1 MIGAIIGAGLSIA
14 GSVVGGIKAAQESR
28 KAKKE
33 LDNSMRENQS
43 WYDRTYNE
51 DPTKRASANYL
62 LTKTAE
68 AVKDRNRNAK
78 GTQAVM
84 GGTEDS
90 VTATKEANSQ
100 TLSDTA
106 AKITA
111 ENDTRKDK
119 IEDRY
124 QDNKSAIRGGKM
136 QYSLQNAN
144 NISSAVQ
151 GVAGAAGSI
160 ATAIDGDSQDKKY
173 EKFLGEMMD
182 QLNKNKNDN
191 DR

>member
-14 GSVVGGIKAAQESR
+14 SSVIGGVKAAQERR

-90 VTATKEANSQ
+90 ITATKEANSQ

-119 IEDRY
+119 IENRY
-124 QDNKSAIRGGKM
+124 QNNKSAIRGKKM

-144 NISSAVQ
+144 NITSAVQ

-160 ATAIDGDSQDKKY
+160 ATAIDGDGSTKQK
-173 EKFLGEMMD
+173 
-182 QLNKNKNDN
+182 
-191 DR
+191 